1 MARKSRKQARVT
13 ATVDLGESLAKA
25 IEDQAQKERRK
36 RAAMCRILLEE
47 ALIARGVLR
56 AEAA

>member
-1 MARKSRKQARVT
+1 MT

-47 ALIARGVLR
+47 ALIARGVLH